1 MPVMDGH
8 ALIKALRALGHLRY
22 TPAIALTG
30 YGASADQ
37 YRSRQSGFDRHLSK
51 PVGYDDLIEA
61 IETLCGSEPY

>member
-8 ALIKALRALGHLRY
+8 TLIKALRGLAHLRH

-37 YRSRQSGFDRHLSK
+37 HKSRQAGFDRHLNK
-51 PVGYDDLIEA
+51 PVGYDDLVEA
-61 IETLCGSEPY
+61 IEALNGSVPY